1 MTNQISVEGIGYIVI
16 RIVERAK
23 EAAGEAKEDKTDS
36 FKDGRALAYYEVL
49 DILRSELEVRDLDLK
64 DIGLD
69 FDLEKE
75 LL

>member
-1 MTNQISVEGIGYIVI
+1 MTNQISVEGIGYIVT

-23 EAAGEAKEDKTDS
+23 EAAGEAKEDKTDN

-49 DILRSELEVRDLDLK
+49 DILRTELEARDLDLNYV
-64 DIGLD
+64 GLG

>member
-1 MTNQISVEGIGYIVI
+1 MTNQISVEGIGYIVT

-36 FKDGRALAYYEVL
+36 FKDGRSLAYYEVL
-49 DILRSELEVRDLDLK
+49 DILRTELEARDLDLK